1 MIIWNTP
8 TGSLGTFKELDYNEI
23 ILDAYDTY
31 SQTLEYTH
39 ISGTLPPGM
48 YVTTDGKVK
57 GVPTITGT
65 VTKNSATY
73 VFTVRANNPAGDV
86 ADRSFSIKIT
96 NQSVLTIYPRSV
108 SLGTFDDGSL
118 ISYQFN
124 AVTENPETKLTW
136 SVISGKLPN
145 DIRTGLPI
153 SLDQSGLLQ
162 GYIAR
167 LIDTGSGT
175 AGYGVEAD
183 DAFPYDF
190 SQGSKDKVYSFV
202 IQVTDGY
209 SYDSVP
215 VTISVISKGN
225 FTSDNSITLI
235 NNTSVTVDAD
245 NRYVPI
251 ITSDPTQIPI
261 LQEGS
266 KFSFQF
272 HAIDPEDDTI
282 QWRSNAS
289 LPNGLTLSSVT
300 GWLTGTI
307 PLQTEEEKT
316 YTFTVTAYKR
326 DNPTYGSNPLVVN
339 ITTVRDATN
348 YITWITNPVVGT
360 MVNGSASE
368 FKIDAVSN
376 LGKSIIYTKLD
387 KPNSRLP
394 QGLKMLN
401 TGEIIGR
408 ASFQYFSIDGYQSR
422 VTVQDTTNIT
432 VDMIVEGPGVASGSK
447 VVEVINRD
455 RKSTRLNSSHIPL
468 SRMPSSA

>member
-175 AGYGVEAD
+175 AGYGVE
-183 DAFPYDF
+183 
-190 SQGSKDKVYSFV
+190 
-202 IQVTDGY
+202 
-209 SYDSVP
+209 
-215 VTISVISKGN
+215 
-225 FTSDNSITLI
+225 
-235 NNTSVTVDAD
+235 
-245 NRYVPI
+245 
-251 ITSDPTQIPI
+251 
-261 LQEGS
+261 
-266 KFSFQF
+266 
-272 HAIDPEDDTI
+272 
-282 QWRSNAS
+282 
-289 LPNGLTLSSVT
+289 
-300 GWLTGTI
+300 
-307 PLQTEEEKT
+307 
-316 YTFTVTAYKR
+316 
-326 DNPTYGSNPLVVN
+326 
-339 ITTVRDATN
+339 
-348 YITWITNPVVGT
+348 
-360 MVNGSASE
+360 
-368 FKIDAVSN
+368 
-376 LGKSIIYTKLD
+376 
-387 KPNSRLP
+387 
-394 QGLKMLN
+394 
-401 TGEIIGR
+401 IGR
-408 ASFQYFSIDGYQSR
+408 AH
-422 VTVQDTTNIT
+422 V
-432 VDMIVEGPGVASGSK
+432 
-447 VVEVINRD
+447 
-455 RKSTRLNSSHIPL
+455 
-468 SRMPSSA
+468 

>member
-245 NRYVPI
+245 DRYVPI

-266 KFSFQF
+266 KFSFQ
-272 HAIDPEDDTI
+272 
-282 QWRSNAS
+282 RSEEHTS
-289 LPNGLTLSSVT
+289 E
-300 GWLTGTI
+300 
-307 PLQTEEEKT
+307 LQ
-316 YTFTVTAYKR
+316 
-326 DNPTYGSNPLVVN
+326 
-339 ITTVRDATN
+339 
-348 YITWITNPVVGT
+348 
-360 MVNGSASE
+360 
-368 FKIDAVSN
+368 
-376 LGKSIIYTKLD
+376 
-387 KPNSRLP
+387 
-394 QGLKMLN
+394 
-401 TGEIIGR
+401 
-408 ASFQYFSIDGYQSR
+408 
-422 VTVQDTTNIT
+422 
-432 VDMIVEGPGVASGSK
+432 
-447 VVEVINRD
+447 
-455 RKSTRLNSSHIPL
+455 SH
-468 SRMPSSA
+468 